1 MPAEPQTGISVLP
14 LVGRRR
20 ELDALAAG
28 HEVALAGRATVVLIA
43 GETGAGKSRLVRE
56 FVTGLGDHASL
67 VLTGTSPVIVGSD
80 IPFAPIAGALR
91 ELSQR
96 VSRQRLLE
104 LIPPE
109 SELARLLPE
118 HSAGRNGPDPLAQV
132 RLFEQWLSL
141 LVCLGAEHDGGIVL
155 ILEDLQWSDAST
167 RDLVAYLVSNL
178 STGHVLVLLTVRSEA
193 LAGNAS
199 LRRLL
204 FEATRQPTVRS
215 IDIDPLTREETE
227 AVVTT
232 VGGAGLSPRARMRI
246 VDISGGNPLF
256 AEQLVQAGDDEG
268 LPHSLVEL
276 VRERLDQLSPPAR
289 RMAQLASAVGTGLPL
304 AMLEEAATKLQLNA
318 APALTELREAGIVA
332 LRIGPPTDSYVFRH
346 PLTQE
351 VVYGELMPAERAAL
365 HRILGDIMA
374 RPSGDRPADSAWVLE
389 LARHLWLGGDRVR
402 AIPALVSAGDSAME
416 SFAFSEALILYERAI
431 EPGVSE
437 TSPKLG
443 QPIGVRANG
452 TSAARGG
459 ELRSV
464 VERAAQAASLSGNP
478 ERALELLDGEHGLGQ
493 GGPTVSM
500 RRAEYLWQAGRQAAA
515 LDIYKSALAISVPS
529 EGRAALQGA
538 AARAMLLAGQT
549 HNAQRL
555 ASEAVESA
563 RAAGAESEELHALY
577 TLSAAHARLGGLQTG
592 LETLGQARELDLRR
606 QRRTRLQPRP
616 SRIVDLLSG
625 YWSEAAVLGSAGR
638 TEEAA
643 AAALEG
649 AQTAARLGIRGGWGG
664 MVGVAAAEELI
675 ALGRWS
681 EAEALLEEWLNTS
694 APPSDAAHTLAV
706 YAFLLALQ
714 GHMAQAS
721 RHLGT
726 SQQQVRAP
734 SDTRLHFAQ
743 LRAEAEIGLSTG
755 QAGGVGRSLGSGLQD
770 LGDRVEPNEL
780 AELLAMSLHASAERA
795 DQARARGAKAEL
807 AAIQSDAVVLHCRV
821 LANAEARAPSE
832 PRLRALLA
840 WATAEYGRVMGDRDA
855 APWLAAGEHWAALR
869 EPHRVAY
876 VQLRAAEDQLA
887 RRGGRQEA
895 RRLLA
900 DAQATCLELG
910 AEPLRREVES
920 LARRARLEMA
930 PSEPKS
936 VDRTATGE
944 DPNAGSPFG
953 LSPREIE
960 VVELLADGRTNRQ
973 IGDVLFI
980 TAKSASHHVSSILG
994 KLGVTSRVEAA
1005 SMAASAG
1012 IGMTYTS
1019 GIPIG
1024 GATGMLRD
1032 ADLGESQEVTM
1043 MFTDIVSSTALL
1055 EAIGDSAWLEL
1066 IGWHDELLRSLV
1078 RAYSGREVD
1087 HAGDGFFLVFPDVI
1101 AALDCGVTIQR
1112 SLAEHRRK
1120 HGFAPRLRVAVH
1132 RARVMSEGAA
1142 LRGKGVHQAAR
1153 IAEAACGDEIV
1164 ISSESL
1170 EFVPKRYA
1178 RGEQRTVTGA
1188 GLAQAI
1194 PAVLIEWRQVANR

>member
-1 MPAEPQTGISVLP
+1 MPAEPQTGISALP

-56 FVTGLGDHASL
+56 FVAGLGDHAF

-91 ELSQR
+91 DLSQR
-96 VSRQRLLE
+96 VPSRRLLE

-118 HSAGRNGPDPLAQV
+118 HTAGGNGSDPLAQV

-141 LVCLGAEHDGGIVL
+141 LVRLGAEHDGGIVL
-155 ILEDLQWSDAST
+155 ILEDLQWTDAST
-167 RDLVAYLVSNL
+167 RDLLAYLISNL
-178 STGHVLVLLTVRSEA
+178 STGQVLLLLTVRSEA

-204 FEATRQPTVRS
+204 FEATRQPSVRS
-215 IDIDPLTREETE
+215 IDIDPLTRDETE

-232 VGGAGLSPRARMRI
+232 LGGAGLSPRARMRI
-246 VDISGGNPLF
+246 ADISGGNPLY
-256 AEQLVQAGDDEG
+256 AELLVQAGDGEA

-289 RMAQLASAVGTGLPL
+289 RIAQLASAAGTGLPL
-304 AMLEEAATKLQLNA
+304 ALLEEAATKLRLNA
-318 APALTELREAGIVA
+318 APALTELRESGIVA
-332 LRIGPPTDSYVFRH
+332 LRMGPPTDSYVFRH
-346 PLTQE
+346 PLILE
-351 VVYGELMPAERAAL
+351 VVYGELMPAEREVV

-374 RPSGDRPADSAWVLE
+374 RVSGDRPADPAWVLE
-389 LARHLWLGGDRVR
+389 LARHLWLGGDPAR
-402 AIPALVSAGDSAME
+402 AVPALVSAGDTAME

-431 EPGVSE
+431 EAGVGE
-437 TSPKLG
+437 KSPKPRE
-443 QPIGVRANG
+443 PIGFRAIG

-459 ELRSV
+459 AVRSV

-478 ERALELLDGEHGLGQ
+478 ERALELLDGEHGSGQ

-515 LDIYKSALAISVPS
+515 LDIYKSALTISVRS

-549 HNAQRL
+549 HDAQRL

-577 TLSAAHARLGGLQTG
+577 TLSAAQARLGNLPTA

-606 QRRTRLQPRP
+606 QRRTRIQPRP

-649 AQTAARLGIRGGWGG
+649 AQTAAKLGIRGGWGR

-694 APPSDAAHTLAV
+694 APPSDTAHTLAV
-706 YAFLLALQ
+706 YAFLLALR
-714 GHMAQAS
+714 GHTAQAS

-726 SQQQVRAP
+726 SQRQIRAP
-734 SDTRLHFAQ
+734 IDPRLHFAQ

-755 QAGGVGRSLGSGLQD
+755 QAGEAGRSLGSGLQD
-770 LGDRVEPNEL
+770 LGDRVEPSEL
-780 AELLAMSLHASAERA
+780 VELLAMSLRAAAERA

-807 AAIQSDAVVLHCRV
+807 AAIQSDAVVLHGRA
-821 LANAEARAPSE
+821 LANAKARLPGES
-832 PRLRALLA
+832 RFRALLA
-840 WATAEYGRVMGDRDA
+840 WATAEHGRVMGDRDA
-855 APWLAAGEHWAALR
+855 GPWFAAGEHWAALR
-869 EPHRVAY
+869 EPYRVAY
-876 VQLRAAEDQLA
+876 AQLRAAEDQLTQ
-887 RRGGRQEA
+887 RGGRQDA

-900 DAQATCLELG
+900 SAQATCLELG

-920 LARRARLEMA
+920 LAQRARVELA
-930 PSEPKS
+930 PSDPKP
-936 VDRTATGE
+936 VGRTALGD
-944 DPNAGSPFG
+944 DPEAGWPFS

-960 VVELLADGRTNRQ
+960 VLELVADGRTNRQ

-980 TAKSASHHVSSILG
+980 TAKTASHHVSSILG

-1005 SMAASAG
+1005 SMAARAG
-1012 IGMTYTS
+1012 IGKPDAP
-1019 GIPIG
+1019 GVAIG
-1024 GATGMLRD
+1024 DAVGTLGV
-1032 ADLGESQEVTM
+1032 ADLGDSQEATM

-1066 IGWHDELLRSLV
+1066 ISWHDELLRSLV

-1132 RARVMSEGAA
+1132 RARVMSEGAV

-1153 IAEAACGDEIV
+1153 IAEAARGDEIV

-1178 RGEQRTVTGA
+1178 RGEPRTVTGA
-1188 GLAQAI
+1188 GLTQAI
-1194 PAVLIEWRQVANR
+1194 AVVLIEWRQAANR